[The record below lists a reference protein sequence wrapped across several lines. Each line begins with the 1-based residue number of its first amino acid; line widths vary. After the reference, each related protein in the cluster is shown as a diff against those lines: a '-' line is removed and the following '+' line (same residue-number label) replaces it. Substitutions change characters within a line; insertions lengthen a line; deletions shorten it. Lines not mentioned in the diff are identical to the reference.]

1 MNIIIR
7 TRITGATLNT
17 DDIYQRPRYPLLIVI
32 SGPSGVGKD
41 ATAREL
47 LNSRDSF
54 SFVVT
59 ATSRPPR
66 SGEVHEKDY
75 IFLSPEE
82 FERLITE
89 NEFLEHAIVYGEYK
103 GVLKKQIRNAIDSN
117 QDVIMRVDVQGAATL
132 RELVPNAI
140 FIFLAAESEEV
151 LVNRLNRRKSDS
163 AQALELRIASAK
175 SEMGRVKE
183 FDYCVVNAEDC
194 LDETVQVILTIID
207 AEHQRV
213 NQTPIVI

>member
-1 MNIIIR
+1 
-7 TRITGATLNT
+7 
-17 DDIYQRPRYPLLIVI
+17 
-32 SGPSGVGKD
+32 VGKD
-41 ATAREL
+41 AIAQEL
-47 LNSRDSF
+47 LKSRDSL

-66 SGEVHEKDY
+66 SGEVHERDY
-75 IFLSPEE
+75 IFLSPDE
-82 FERLITE
+82 FERLIAE

-103 GVLKKQIRNAIDSN
+103 GVLKQQIRKAINSN

-132 RELVPNAI
+132 RDLVPNAI
-140 FIFLAAESEEV
+140 FIFLTAESEEV

-163 AQALELRIASAK
+163 VEALALRIASAK
-175 SEMGRVKE
+175 SEMRRVKE

-213 NQTPIVI
+213 DQSPIEL

>member
-1 MNIIIR
+1 
-7 TRITGATLNT
+7 LNS

-41 ATAREL
+41 AAAKEL
-47 LNSRDSF
+47 MNSRDTF

-66 SGEVHEKDY
+66 PGEVHERDY
-75 IFLSPEE
+75 IFLSPVE
-82 FERLITE
+82 FERLIAE

-103 GVLKKQIRNAIDSN
+103 GVLRRQIRDAIDSN

-132 RELVPNAI
+132 RRLVPNAI
-140 FIFLAAESEEV
+140 FIFLTAESEEV
-151 LVNRLNRRKSDS
+151 LVNRLKRRKADS
-163 AQALELRIASAK
+163 AKALELRIASAQR
-175 SEMGRVKE
+175 EMRRVKE

-194 LDETVQVILTIID
+194 LNETVQVILTIID

-213 NQTPIVI
+213 DQSPIVL

>member
-1 MNIIIR
+1 
-7 TRITGATLNT
+7 LNS

-41 ATAREL
+41 ATAKEL
-47 LNSRDSF
+47 MNSRDTF

-66 SGEVHEKDY
+66 PGEVHERDY
-75 IFLSPEE
+75 IFLSPVE
-82 FERLITE
+82 FERLIAE

-103 GVLKKQIRNAIDSN
+103 GVLKRQIRNAIDSN

-132 RELVPNAI
+132 RRLVPNAI
-140 FIFLAAESEEV
+140 FIFLTAESEEV
-151 LVNRLNRRKSDS
+151 LINRLKRRKADS
-163 AQALELRIASAK
+163 AKALELRIASAQR
-175 SEMGRVKE
+175 EMRRVME

-194 LDETVQVILTIID
+194 LNETVQVILTIID

-213 NQTPIVI
+213 DQSPIVL

>member
-1 MNIIIR
+1 MNS
-7 TRITGATLNT
+7 

-41 ATAREL
+41 ATAKEL
-47 LNSRDSF
+47 MNSRDTF

-66 SGEVHEKDY
+66 PGEVHERDY
-75 IFLSPEE
+75 IFLSPVE
-82 FERLITE
+82 FERLIAE

-103 GVLKKQIRNAIDSN
+103 GVLKRQIRNAIDSN

-132 RELVPNAI
+132 RRLVPNAI
-140 FIFLAAESEEV
+140 FIFLTAESEEV
-151 LVNRLNRRKSDS
+151 LVNRLKRRKADS
-163 AQALELRIASAK
+163 AKALELRIASAQR
-175 SEMGRVKE
+175 EMRRVKE

-194 LDETVQVILTIID
+194 LNETVQVILTIID

-213 NQTPIVI
+213 DQSPIVL

>member
-1 MNIIIR
+1 
-7 TRITGATLNT
+7 
-17 DDIYQRPRYPLLIVI
+17 
-32 SGPSGVGKD
+32 VGKD
-41 ATAREL
+41 ATAKEL
-47 LNSRDSF
+47 MNSRDTF

-66 SGEVHEKDY
+66 PGEVHERDY
-75 IFLSPEE
+75 IFLSPVE
-82 FERLITE
+82 FERLIAE

-103 GVLKKQIRNAIDSN
+103 GVLKRQIRNAIDSN

-140 FIFLAAESEEV
+140 FIFLTAESEEV
-151 LVNRLNRRKSDS
+151 LVNRLKRRKADS
-163 AQALELRIASAK
+163 AKALELRIASAQR
-175 SEMGRVKE
+175 EMKRVKE

-194 LDETVQVILTIID
+194 LNETVQIILTIID

-213 NQTPIVI
+213 DQSPIVL